1 MSGAWIA
8 GSVRAR
14 LLVAER
20 TIGPEG
26 ARELAEAA
34 TLQEALALLGRTPY
48 RRGVRLD
55 LGLEGAQRTVAEVTL
70 LNVRLLAG
78 WLPSSALGLLR
89 ALAAWFELANLED
102 RVSYLGGGPLRHP
115 FELGALATA
124 WQRAAEAQSLEEL
137 RRILRTTSWG
147 DPDGITPEQ
156 FGAGLRLLWAHRCDV
171 AAPEAR
177 HWAAAASALLLA
189 RELFAVG
196 MPVDLLPLPRPPML
210 GRAWPEAATFEQFVA
225 ALPPQAAWALAAAD
239 TPAELWRAEGAWWR
253 QVERDALAMVAG
265 SAPGRRTVVGAIALL
280 AVDAHRVAAAL
291 AAVARKGLPGVEEA
305 FGAAA

>member
-20 TIGPEG
+20 TIGAEG

-34 TLQEALALLGRTPY
+34 TLQDALVLLGRTPY

-55 LGLEGAQRTVAEVTL
+55 LGLEEAQRAVAQVTL
-70 LNVRLLAG
+70 MNLRLLAG

-89 ALAAWFELANLED
+89 ALGAWFELANLED

-124 WQRAAEAQSLEEL
+124 WPRGAEAQSLEEL
-137 RRILRTTSWG
+137 RRILKTTSWG
-147 DPDGITPEQ
+147 DPDGVTPEQ
-156 FGAGLRLLWAHRCDV
+156 LGVGLRLAWANRCDI

-177 HWAAAASALLLA
+177 HWAAGAAALLLA
-189 RELFAVG
+189 RELFTVG
-196 MPVDLLPLPRPPML
+196 VPVDLLPLPRPPML
-210 GRAWPEAATFEQFVA
+210 GHAWPDAGTFERFVA
-225 ALPPQAAWALAAAD
+225 ALPPQAAWALAAAE
-239 TPAELWRAEGAWWR
+239 TPAELWRAELAWWQ
-253 QVERDALAMVAG
+253 QVEREAQAMVAG
-265 SAPGRRTVVGAIALL
+265 SAPGRRTVVGAVALL
-280 AVDAHRVAAAL
+280 AVDAHRAAAAL
-291 AAVARKGLPGVEEA
+291 AVVARKGLAGVGEA